1 MEQDIEHLLNQE
13 VPDYGTQIQKLK
25 MSVESQ
31 STKEGRDFDHLKK
44 LEREVT
50 EIKSR
55 MLPDYESQMSTVQ
68 ESVRVMEEKELPD
81 YLSMIQEIQTQLN
94 LV

>member
-1 MEQDIEHLLNQE
+1 
-13 VPDYGTQIQKLK
+13 

-81 YLSMIQEIQTQLN
+81 YLSMIQEI
-94 LV
+94 